1 MKRGT
6 DFGGIHSYLDLNLI
20 QQKVE
25 ISPAEPKFNMVDIP
39 GMDGSKDLTTQ
50 LTGRVHYKDRTI
62 TWTFALYPGE
72 NWDEKH
78 RKVSGA
84 LNGRE
89 CKITLDSD
97 PDYYYL
103 GRLAVRSYR
112 LDGMLKQIVV
122 EAICRPYALK
132 QEVTKVSV
140 QLPVS
145 TVVRVPIKNDRMPTV
160 PVIVLSAEATIRMG
174 TREGSFSAGTH
185 TLLDFELQEG
195 DNLLE
200 VKALSAA
207 GSIVITYQ
215 EGSL

>member
-97 PDYYYL
+97 PDYYYF

-112 LDGMLKQIVV
+112 LDGMLRQIVV

-132 QEVTKVSV
+132 QEVTKLSV
-140 QLPVS
+140 QLPKS
-145 TVVRVPIKNDRMPTV
+145 TVVRVPVKNDRMPTV
-160 PVIVLSAEATIRMG
+160 PTFVASLPTSIRLG
-174 TREGSFSAGTH
+174 DILINVPAGTSSN
-185 TLLDFELQEG
+185 LWFEFQEG
-195 DNLLE
+195 DNILE
-200 VKALSAA
+200 VATSAGD
-207 GSIVITYQ
+207 GSLVITYQ